1 MVIIIFINITIITMQ
16 IFLCQITICWL
27 RQVTRREKG
36 QSSVLL
42 FSQFRG
48 SNEIL
53 VNNVK
58 YFPHENC
65 LSFS

>member
-1 MVIIIFINITIITMQ
+1 MMMVIIIVINITIITMQ
-16 IFLCQITICWL
+16 FSFAKLQFAL
-27 RQVTRREKG
+27 REKG

-53 VNNVK
+53 VNSVK
-58 YFPHENC
+58 FYPHENC